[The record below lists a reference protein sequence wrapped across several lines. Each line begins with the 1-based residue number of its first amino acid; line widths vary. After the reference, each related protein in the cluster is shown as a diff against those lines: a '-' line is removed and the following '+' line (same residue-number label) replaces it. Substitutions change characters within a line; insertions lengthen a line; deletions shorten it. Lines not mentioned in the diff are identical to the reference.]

1 MLMGV
6 FSIDVELEESDEV
19 LLELSVV
26 LTVSVVVES
35 VELVELLLPSLL
47 LVVEETGGSMTTV
60 PGSGEGD
67 GVEVPAEIDR
77 VASVADAW
85 RTAPVPPARAQTE
98 MATPMAARVEITARS
113 RD

>member
-1 MLMGV
+1 MLLVVVSDDVMLMGV

-60 PGSGEGD
+60 PAGPPM
-67 GVEVPAEIDR
+67 PA
-77 VASVADAW
+77 
-85 RTAPVPPARAQTE
+85 
-98 MATPMAARVEITARS
+98 
-113 RD
+113 